1 MVNSSQKWQRLDNI
15 QIRISL
21 LLGFPM
27 FISGFHCQVLLPH
40 GLLNGLLRWLTYK
53 ARFSQ
58 QALTMVTCS
67 FQNLLRFKLMREN
80 IHVNILI
87 KKTFTYS
94 YSWILLGLK
103 KYTYGAFLFMV
114 KLRCNMTETLKGC
127 YRDSKKRA
135 NSSPCQFE
143 LSEIDFMNRLLC
155 ARGIGPGNVKIE
167 AVTKARRP
175 KPFQGWSFLGLEDLF
190 AWFVSG
196 LAIKSEPL
204 GKLTRYIEIFFLGTE
219 TREIVQKVKRE
230 HFYKCE
236 NCRLYRHWSE
246 NTICYRRRSWRRL
259 TTNSE

>member
-1 MVNSSQKWQRLDNI
+1 
-15 QIRISL
+15 
-21 LLGFPM
+21 
-27 FISGFHCQVLLPH
+27 
-40 GLLNGLLRWLTYK
+40 
-53 ARFSQ
+53 
-58 QALTMVTCS
+58 
-67 FQNLLRFKLMREN
+67 
-80 IHVNILI
+80 
-87 KKTFTYS
+87 
-94 YSWILLGLK
+94 
-103 KYTYGAFLFMV
+103 MV

-167 AVTKARRP
+167 AVIKARRP

-236 NCRLYRHWSE
+236 NCRLHRHWSE

>member
-1 MVNSSQKWQRLDNI
+1 
-15 QIRISL
+15 
-21 LLGFPM
+21 
-27 FISGFHCQVLLPH
+27 
-40 GLLNGLLRWLTYK
+40 
-53 ARFSQ
+53 
-58 QALTMVTCS
+58 
-67 FQNLLRFKLMREN
+67 
-80 IHVNILI
+80 
-87 KKTFTYS
+87 
-94 YSWILLGLK
+94 
-103 KYTYGAFLFMV
+103 
-114 KLRCNMTETLKGC
+114 MTETLKGC

-155 ARGIGPGNVKIE
+155 ARGIGPDNVKIE
-167 AVTKARRP
+167 AVIKARRP

-230 HFYKCE
+230 HFYKCK
-236 NCRLYRHWSE
+236 NCRLHRHWSE

>member
-1 MVNSSQKWQRLDNI
+1 
-15 QIRISL
+15 
-21 LLGFPM
+21 
-27 FISGFHCQVLLPH
+27 
-40 GLLNGLLRWLTYK
+40 
-53 ARFSQ
+53 
-58 QALTMVTCS
+58 
-67 FQNLLRFKLMREN
+67 MREN

-236 NCRLYRHWSE
+236 NCRLHRHWSE